1 MNDVVHQSMM
11 VEAFNLNPTIYI
23 ADQTIS
29 SLHFMN
35 EVPDALVVFIVDITH
50 TLVVERSYS
59 LLMPE

>member
-1 MNDVVHQSMM
+1 MM

-29 SLHFMN
+29 SLHSMN